1 MPAWKLAVGSGEFW
15 NLAHADIAAARRRVL
30 IQAMTWEGDA
40 AGLPVAQ
47 AVGGSRAADRRV
59 LVDDYTRHNINDTM
73 LAFSR
78 SPELRAEQQATH
90 AMFARL
96 ASQDVGVRV
105 TDPVGRNPAR
115 FVSRN
120 HKKLLVMDGVAWLGG
135 INFSDHNFDWHDAML
150 RIEDGAIADW
160 LAAQFDREW
169 NGAPTYER
177 REFGEGLTLLSLD
190 GATNE
195 AGFAG
200 ILQLIEGAGSH
211 IEVLSAYPTQPFTEA
226 MARAAARGVEV
237 TIHTPWPSNKRTV
250 RDYLL
255 GFAPRYG
262 IALSLLPRMT
272 HAKVAVIDGHTMLF
286 GSSNFDFASYRVNNE
301 YVAIIRDAALIH
313 EVVQRLLVPARES
326 GREGAGGE
334 IGHWRQKAAHLALNL
349 AEAAVRRVG
358 KGARIAEWE

>member
-15 NLAHADIAAARRRVL
+15 DLARADIAAARRRVL

-47 AVGGSRAADRRV
+47 AIGGSRAADRRV

-78 SPELRAEQQATH
+78 SPALRAEQRATH
-90 AMFARL
+90 AMFTRL
-96 ASQDVGVRV
+96 AAQEVGVRV

-150 RIEDGAIADW
+150 RIEDGPITDW

-169 NGAPTYER
+169 TGAPAYER

-195 AGFAG
+195 RGFAE
-200 ILQLIEGAGSH
+200 ILQLIEGARRS
-211 IEVLSAYPTQPFTEA
+211 IEVLSAYPTRPFTEA
-226 MARAAARGVEV
+226 MARAAARGVAV
-237 TIHTPWPSNKRTV
+237 TIHTPWPNNKRTV

-255 GFAPRYG
+255 GFAPRHG
-262 IALSLLPRMT
+262 ISLSLLPRMT
-272 HAKVAVIDGHTMLF
+272 HAKAAVIDEETMLF

-301 YVAIIRDAALIH
+301 YVAIIRDTALIDD
-313 EVVQRLLVPARES
+313 VSRRLLHPARES
-326 GREGAGGE
+326 GRVAAGGE
-334 IGHWRQKAAHLALNL
+334 ITRWRKRAAQLALHL
-349 AEAAVRRVG
+349 AEAAVRRVR
-358 KGARIAEWE
+358 KGARIGEWE

>member
-15 NLAHADIAAARRRVL
+15 DLARADIAAAKHRVL

-47 AVGGSRAADRRV
+47 AIGGSGAADRRV

-78 SPELRAEQQATH
+78 SPALREERQATH
-90 AMFARL
+90 TMFARL
-96 ASQDVGVRV
+96 AAQDVGVRV

-150 RIEDGAIADW
+150 RIEDSAIADW

-169 NGAPTYER
+169 AGAPAYER

-195 AGFAG
+195 TGFAE
-200 ILQLIEGAGSH
+200 ILQLIDGARRR
-211 IEVLSAYPTQPFTEA
+211 IEVLSAYPTRPFTDA

-237 TIHTPWPSNKRTV
+237 TIHTPWPNNKRTV

-255 GFAPRYG
+255 GFAPRHG

-272 HAKVAVIDGHTMLF
+272 HAKAAVIDEETMLF

-301 YVAIIRDAALIH
+301 YVAIIRDAALI
-313 EVVQRLLVPARES
+313 EDVSGRLLHPARES
-326 GREGAGGE
+326 GRPPAGGE
-334 IGHWRQKAAHLALNL
+334 VSRWRERAAHLALNL
-349 AEAAVRRVG
+349 AEGAVRRVS
-358 KGARIAEWE
+358 KGARIGEWR